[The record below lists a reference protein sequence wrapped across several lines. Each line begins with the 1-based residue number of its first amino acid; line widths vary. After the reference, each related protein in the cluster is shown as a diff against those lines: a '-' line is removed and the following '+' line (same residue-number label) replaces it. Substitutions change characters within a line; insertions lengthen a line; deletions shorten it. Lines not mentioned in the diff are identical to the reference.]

1 MEGVKQVIVVR
12 RDLGMGK
19 GKIAA
24 QVAHASCSTVFLIL
38 ESGNNTWREWLRAWR
53 ASGQEK
59 VVLRVDSERELLS
72 VYQHALALDLP
83 VSLVTDAGRTQ
94 VKPGTKT
101 AVAIGPAPEARID
114 RITGSLKL
122 L

>member
-1 MEGVKQVIVVR
+1 MESIKQVIVVR

-24 QVAHASCSTVFLIL
+24 QVAHASCNAVFLIL
-38 ESGNNTWREWLRAWR
+38 ESSNTSWKEWLRTWR
-53 ASGQEK
+53 ATGQEK

-83 VSLVTDAGRTQ
+83 ASLVADAGRTQ
-94 VKPGTKT
+94 IRPGTKT

>member
-1 MEGVKQVIVVR
+1 
-12 RDLGMGK
+12 MGK

-24 QVAHASCSTVFLIL
+24 QVAHASCSAVFLIL
-38 ESGNNTWREWLRAWR
+38 ESDNTTWRGWLRAWR

-59 VVLRVDSERELLS
+59 VVLRVDSEHELLS

-83 VSLVTDAGRTQ
+83 VSLVADAGRTQ

-114 RITGSLKL
+114 KVTGSLKL